1 MSMTT
6 RRIVIGLSVILAFLA
21 GYFLGVNLVF
31 PGSVKKLFRDAA
43 DTGYFAAVISLGTL
57 DRLERGD
64 VDGAKRL
71 LAQNISIYCRSD
83 LPDADPTRRIQLRRQ
98 VEELTAHSPAL
109 REQLAK
115 PSPWPQHS
123 VSRTAADNGD
133 QILSD
138 I

>member
-1 MSMTT
+1 MSITT

-71 LAQNISIYCRSD
+71 LAQNVSIYCRSD
-83 LPDADPTRRIQLRRQ
+83 LPDADPARKAKLRRQ
-98 VEELTAHSPAL
+98 AEEVSTHSPAL
-109 REQLAK
+109 KEQLAK
-115 PSPWPQHS
+115 SSP
-123 VSRTAADNGD
+123 
-133 QILSD
+133 
-138 I
+138 